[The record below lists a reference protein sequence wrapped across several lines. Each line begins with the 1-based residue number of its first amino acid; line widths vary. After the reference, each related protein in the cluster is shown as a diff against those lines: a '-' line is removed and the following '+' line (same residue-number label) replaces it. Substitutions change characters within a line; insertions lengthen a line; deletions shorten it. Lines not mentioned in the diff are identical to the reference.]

1 MPGPAVDGVW
11 AAMGRPRA
19 GHARPLQG
27 GNFCSGRRPQR
38 PAEGSRPLPTV
49 LVEKQVPFGVLGG
62 RGRTCPA
69 RLWMVYGWLWEG
81 RGPGMPGPYRAAI
94 FAAGGVLNVPRRGQD
109 PSLQYLWKSRCLLVY
124 WAVGAGHVRPGYGWC
139 TGGYG
144 KAAGRACPAPTE
156 RQFLQRGGRGGCG
169 RPWEGPS
176 KPLWPFAAAAHLH
189 HSAGASVASGCAV
202 ASGCG
207 AFASRYA

>member
-1 MPGPAVDGVW
+1 MSGPVMDGVW
-11 AAMGRPRA
+11 VAMGRPRA

-49 LVEKQVPFGVLGG
+49 LVEKQVPFGLLSG
-62 RGRTCPA
+62 RGRACPA
-69 RLWMVYGWLWEG
+69 RLWMVYGRLWEG

-94 FAAGGVLNVPRRGQD
+94 FAAGGALNVPRRGQD

-124 WAVGAGHVRPGYGWC
+124 WAVGAGHVRPGCGWC
-139 TGGYG
+139 MGGYG
-144 KAAGRACPAPTE
+144 KAAGRACPAPT
-156 RQFLQRGGRGGCG
+156 GRLWGEAG

-176 KPLWPFAAAAHLH
+176 KPLRPFAAAAHLH

-202 ASGCG
+202 SSGCG
-207 AFASRYA
+207 AFASRYV

>member
-1 MPGPAVDGVW
+1 MPGPAVDGVQV
-11 AAMGRPRA
+11 AMGRPRA

-49 LVEKQVPFGVLGG
+49 LVEKQVPFGLLSG

-69 RLWMVYGWLWEG
+69 RLWMVYGRLWEG

-94 FAAGGVLNVPRRGQD
+94 FAAGGVLNARRRGQD
-109 PSLQYLWKSRCLLVY
+109 PSLQYLWKSRCLLGY
-124 WAVGAGHVRPGYGWC
+124 WAVGAGHARPLQ
-139 TGGYG
+139 GGNFCS
-144 KAAGRACPAPTE
+144 GR
-156 RQFLQRGGRGGCG
+156 LWGCG
-169 RPWEGPS
+169 RLREGPS
-176 KPLWPFAAAAHLH
+176 KPLRSFAAAAHLH

-202 ASGCG
+202 SSGCG

>member
-1 MPGPAVDGVW
+1 MSGPVMDGVR
-11 AAMGRPRA
+11 AVMGRPRA

-49 LVEKQVPFGVLGG
+49 LVEKQVPFGLLGG

-69 RLWMVYGWLWEG
+69 RLWMVYGRLWEG

-109 PSLQYLWKSRCLLVY
+109 PSLQYLWKSKCLLGY

-144 KAAGRACPAPTE
+144 KAAGRACPAPTG
-156 RQFLQRGGRGGCG
+156 RQFLQRAAAGMR
-169 RPWEGPS
+169 
-176 KPLWPFAAAAHLH
+176 AAAAHLH

-202 ASGCG
+202 SSGCG

>member
-1 MPGPAVDGVW
+1 MSGPAVDGVW
-11 AAMGRPRA
+11 AATGRPRA

-62 RGRTCPA
+62 RGGNFCSGRRPQRPAEGSRPLPTVFVEKQVPFGLLSGRGRTCPA
-69 RLWMVYGWLWEG
+69 RLWMVYGRLWEG

-94 FAAGGVLNVPRRGQD
+94 FAAGG
-109 PSLQYLWKSRCLLVY
+109 C
-124 WAVGAGHVRPGYGWC
+124 
-139 TGGYG
+139 
-144 KAAGRACPAPTE
+144 
-156 RQFLQRGGRGGCG
+156 GGCG
-169 RPWEGPS
+169 RSWEGPS
-176 KPLWPFAAAAHLH
+176 KPLRSCAAAAHLH

-202 ASGCG
+202 SSGCG

>member
-1 MPGPAVDGVW
+1 MSGPAVDGVR

-49 LVEKQVPFGVLGG
+49 LVEKQMPFGLLSG

-81 RGPGMPGPYRAAI
+81 RGPGMPDPYRAAI

-109 PSLQYLWKSRCLLVY
+109 PSLQYLWKSRCLLGC
-124 WAVGAGHVRPGYGWC
+124 WAVGFR
-139 TGGYG
+139 
-144 KAAGRACPAPTE
+144 
-156 RQFLQRGGRGGCG
+156 
-169 RPWEGPS
+169 S
-176 KPLWPFAAAAHLH
+176 FAAAAHLH

-202 ASGCG
+202 SSGCG

>member
-27 GNFCSGRRPQR
+27 GSFCSGRRPQR

-49 LVEKQVPFGVLGG
+49 LVEKQVPFGLLGS

-81 RGPGMPGPYRAAI
+81 RGPGMPGPYRAAVGE
-94 FAAGGVLNVPRRGQD
+94 AGGIGKARQSPSGRLRLPLTFIILPGLRSPPARGFPPAAERSHPDTPDCPRWSGSARRFLPARHRGRRADRRSRCRRPGRPGRPAIQSVPRPGWRWPGQW
-109 PSLQYLWKSRCLLVY
+109 Q
-124 WAVGAGHVRPGYGWC
+124 
-139 TGGYG
+139 
-144 KAAGRACPAPTE
+144 PA
-156 RQFLQRGGRGGCG
+156 RR
-169 RPWEGPS
+169 
-176 KPLWPFAAAAHLH
+176 
-189 HSAGASVASGCAV
+189 
-202 ASGCG
+202 
-207 AFASRYA
+207 

>member
-1 MPGPAVDGVW
+1 MSGPAVDGVW
-11 AAMGRPRA
+11 VAMGRPQA

-49 LVEKQVPFGVLGG
+49 LVEKQVPFGILSG
-62 RGRTCPA
+62 RGRTYPA
-69 RLWMVYGWLWEG
+69 RLWMVYGRLWEG

-94 FAAGGVLNVPRRGQD
+94 FAAG
-109 PSLQYLWKSRCLLVY
+109 
-124 WAVGAGHVRPGYGWC
+124 RPW
-139 TGGYG
+139 
-144 KAAGRACPAPTE
+144 
-156 RQFLQRGGRGGCG
+156 GCG

-176 KPLWPFAAAAHLH
+176 KPLRSFAAAAHLH

>member
-1 MPGPAVDGVW
+1 MSGPAVDGVW

-49 LVEKQVPFGVLGG
+49 LVEKQVPFGVLSG
-62 RGRTCPA
+62 RGRACPA

-94 FAAGGVLNVPRRGQD
+94 FAAGGCGDAGGCRSPSSFCRGFGCLRLCGFLRLWSVRIQIRLIVRDGLVQLVDFRLRGIAGGEQVGVL
-109 PSLQYLWKSRCLLVY
+109 
-124 WAVGAGHVRPGYGWC
+124 AVGVQ
-139 TGGYG
+139 GGLG
-144 KAAGRACPAPTE
+144 V
-156 RQFLQRGGRGGCG
+156 L
-169 RPWEGPS
+169 
-176 KPLWPFAAAAHLH
+176 
-189 HSAGASVASGCAV
+189 
-202 ASGCG
+202 
-207 AFASRYA
+207 

>member
-1 MPGPAVDGVW
+1 MPGPVMDGVRV
-11 AAMGRPRA
+11 AMGRPRA

-49 LVEKQVPFGVLGG
+49 LVEKQVPFGLLSG
-62 RGRTCPA
+62 RGRACPA
-69 RLWMVYGWLWEG
+69 RLWMVYGRLWEG

-94 FAAGGVLNVPRRGQD
+94 FAAGGALNARRRGQD

-176 KPLWPFAAAAHLH
+176 KPLRPYAAAAHLH

-202 ASGCG
+202 SSGCG

>member
-1 MPGPAVDGVW
+1 MSGPVMDGVR
-11 AAMGRPRA
+11 AVMGRPRA

-27 GNFCSGRRPQR
+27 GNFAAGRRPQR

-49 LVEKQVPFGVLGG
+49 LVEKQVPFGLLSS

-69 RLWMVYGWLWEG
+69 RLWMVYGRLWEG
-81 RGPGMPGPYRAAI
+81 RGPGMPGPNRAA
-94 FAAGGVLNVPRRGQD
+94 
-109 PSLQYLWKSRCLLVY
+109 
-124 WAVGAGHVRPGYGWC
+124 
-139 TGGYG
+139 
-144 KAAGRACPAPTE
+144 
-156 RQFLQRGGRGGCG
+156 FLQRAAVGGCG

-176 KPLWPFAAAAHLH
+176 KPLRPFAAAAHLH

-202 ASGCG
+202 SSGCG